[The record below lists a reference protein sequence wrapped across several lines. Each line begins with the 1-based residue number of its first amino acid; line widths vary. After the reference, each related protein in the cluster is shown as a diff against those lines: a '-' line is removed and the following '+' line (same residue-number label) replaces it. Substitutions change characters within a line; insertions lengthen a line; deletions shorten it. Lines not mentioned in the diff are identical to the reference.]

1 MNCTEE
7 QHQDRQFGLFCCVGK
22 VNIILIKTKMLAW
35 RLTGNTYKK

>member
-1 MNCTEE
+1 MNCTKE